1 MFSNRYIFI
10 YASVLVVL
18 VAIILTIAAVQLK
31 PFQDNNKRVE
41 KMQNILSS
49 LNIESTPQN
58 AKTLYEK
65 TIVNTMV
72 INNKGEVIP
81 KMNAFD
87 IDLYYELKKA
97 PEARNL
103 PVYVAK
109 LDNGDTLYVTQ
120 VRGKGLWG
128 PIWGFISFKTDMNT
142 IFGAYFDHK
151 GETPGL
157 GAEIDTKKFQNQFKE
172 KKIFDESGKFTS
184 VKTIKG
190 GAKPGDIHG
199 VDAISG
205 GTITSNGVTDMLRDC
220 LLDYQNFFNKNRK

>member
-1 MFSNRYIFI
+1 MQQLLNHIVI
-10 YASVLVVL
+10 
-18 VAIILTIAAVQLK
+18 IILL
-31 PFQDNNKRVE
+31 
-41 KMQNILSS
+41 
-49 LNIESTPQN
+49 
-58 AKTLYEK
+58 
-65 TIVNTMV
+65 TIVSVTPALPRM
-72 INNKGEVIP
+72 
-81 KMNAFD
+81 
-87 IDLYYELKKA
+87 LCKA
-97 PEARNL
+97 RVDC
-103 PVYVAK
+103 PVNF
-109 LDNGDTLYVTQ
+109 NGDTLYVTQ